1 MLLLLPVAAPALAVP
16 AYLHPDGGLA
26 LLLSLFPPT
35 ATVALSV
42 RLALSEVPAWQL
54 AVAVLGL
61 LATIALLRRAAG
73 KVFAMAI
80 LLRGTEPGWR
90 EIWRAAR
97 KG

>member
-1 MLLLLPVAAPALAVP
+1 MDQALTIQGVTRRYRTVTAV
-16 AYLHPDGGLA
+16 DD
-26 LLLSLFPPT
+26 LSF
-35 ATVALSV
+35 SV
-42 RLALSEVPAWQL
+42 L
-54 AVAVLGL
+54 
-61 LATIALLRRAAG
+61 TILVLRRAAG